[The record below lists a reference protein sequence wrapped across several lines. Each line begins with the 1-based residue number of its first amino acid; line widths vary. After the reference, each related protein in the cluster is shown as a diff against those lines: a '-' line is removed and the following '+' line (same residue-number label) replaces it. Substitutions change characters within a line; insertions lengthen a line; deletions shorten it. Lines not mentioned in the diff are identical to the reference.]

1 MSIKFQKQPNMKL
14 KHTLLIVAF
23 FIVSIANAQDCNVAF
38 SIMKV
43 NPYKVSDRLMASNS
57 SEWQEMTVLFTDR
70 VDVEAMRKR
79 FDAENTPL
87 AERTETV
94 IRTLKQKAN
103 ATQPLLLEAFRNNP
117 KIDANSIQSYWIVN
131 MIKIKAKLDVIET
144 LSNMPEIAFIDL
156 SATLALD
163 EFTTES
169 YEDGITGLNVVNGIE
184 PGLAAINAPAMWALG
199 YTGFGTKALSIDTGV
214 EPNHPAFDYKYEG
227 LFSSNAQAWFDY
239 NGQTDTPNDC
249 DGHGT
254 HTVGTMLGLDR
265 ENNDTIGVAFDAT
278 WMGSQAICGGGS
290 ADNIASFQWAIDP
303 DGDSTTIDDMPT
315 VICNSWYDPA
325 ANNSQCGGMYQNLF
339 DALEAVGVAV
349 VFSAGNDGP
358 SVSTITA
365 PKNINND
372 LVSVFCVGALSV
384 SSSFTQSIASFS
396 SRGPSTCGDTGSY
409 LIKPEVSAP
418 GVNVRSAD
426 LNGTY
431 SFKSGTSMAAPH
443 VSGAIL
449 LLKQAFPTLTG
460 RQIKLAL
467 YYSAIDLGIPGED
480 NDYGMG
486 AIDVLAAYQYLINQ
500 GHIPANPYSNRD
512 LAAQN
517 LDLPEVL
524 CNANLTISP
533 SVEFVNTGTDT
544 IYNAL
549 IRYTFSSGLT
559 DTIQWSGVA
568 AHGDTLFIQTNPIPL
583 NGGFYDFEIEVVLI
597 NGLIDERVL
606 NNKLSKSFLLTASE
620 EVTTQNTTTC
630 LGSDALLFANHP
642 STTGEIRWYAQAQG
656 GTTAGQ
662 GNSFF
667 IANLQND
674 ETYFADVIESTNVGA
689 VDNAVGSGINSNSL
703 NHYLEFDCFTP
714 FVLKSVKVYASTTG
728 GRKIVLRDAN
738 GNVLAQKLFSIP
750 QIGENTIAIN
760 WKVARGENL
769 QLGVDLVSN
778 YYVNTNGAAYPYEVQ
793 DVLSIKGSNLSQ
805 NQYPFFY
812 DWQIEYG
819 SPCGRVPA
827 TASVGSGTIE
837 TNFSAST
844 DSLDLSLT
852 NGEVTFTD
860 ATQNAVSWFW
870 DFGDGNTSTQQNP
883 THIYTQPGV
892 YDVHLQTENN
902 TGCSDA
908 MTQTI
913 TVLNFP
919 VSTNEVDIFNQ
930 NIKIYPNP
938 TNDIL
943 NIELNLDKKATVQ
956 FQLFDAVGQ
965 LILNQK
971 TANYNNQTTTLNLND
986 LPSGVYFLQIRIDEN
1001 VVIKKVIRY

>member
-1 MSIKFQKQPNMKL
+1 MKL
-14 KHTLLIVAF
+14 KHNLLFIAF
-23 FIVSIANAQDCNVAF
+23 FITSIANAQDCDVAF

-43 NPYKVSDRLMASNS
+43 NPNKVSANLLASNTK
-57 SEWQEMTVLFTDR
+57 EMQEMTVLLSDR
-70 VDVEAMRKR
+70 VDVEAMRKQ

-103 ATQPLLLEAFRNNP
+103 ATQPLLLEQFRNNP
-117 KIDANSIQSYWIVN
+117 KIDAGSIQSYWIVN
-131 MIKIKAKLDVIET
+131 MIKIKARLDVIET
-144 LSNMPEIAFIDL
+144 LSNMPEVAFIDL
-156 SATLALD
+156 NSVLALD

-169 YEDGITGLNVVNGIE
+169 EDGIEGLNVVNGIE

-214 EPNHPAFDYKYEG
+214 DPNHPAFDYKYHG
-227 LFSSNAQAWFDY
+227 LFSSNSQAWFDY

-265 ENNDTIGVAFDAT
+265 ANNDTIGVAFDAT

-290 ADNIASFQWAIDP
+290 ADNMASFQWAIDP

-315 VICNSWYDPA
+315 VICNSWYDPSSIG
-325 ANNSQCGGMYQNLF
+325 SQCGGMYQNLF
-339 DALEAVGVAV
+339 DAVEAVGIAV

-365 PKNINND
+365 PKNVNND
-372 LVSVFCVGALSV
+372 LVSVFCVGALDGN
-384 SSSFTQSIASFS
+384 SSSLPIASFS
-396 SRGPSTCGDTGSY
+396 SRGPSVCGDTGSY

-460 RQIKLAL
+460 RQMKLAL
-467 YYSAIDLGIPGED
+467 YFSAIDLGIPGED

-500 GHIPANPYSNRD
+500 GHIPTNPYSNRD
-512 LAAQN
+512 IAAQN
-517 LDLPEVL
+517 LNLPEFL
-524 CNANLTISP
+524 CAANLTISP
-533 SVEFVNTGTDT
+533 SVEFVNAGTDT
-544 IYNAL
+544 IYNAV

-568 AHGDTLFIQTNPIPL
+568 AQGDTLFIQLAPITL
-583 NGGFYDFEIEVVLI
+583 SGGFYDFEIESELI
-597 NGLIDERVL
+597 NGLPDERVL

-620 EVTTQNTTTC
+620 EVTTQNTTVC
-630 LGSDALLFANHP
+630 SGADALLFANHP
-642 STTGEIRWYAQAQG
+642 SSTGEIRWYAQEEG
-656 GTTAGQ
+656 GAITGN
-662 GNSFF
+662 GNSLVLN
-667 IANLQND
+667 ALTNA
-674 ETYFADVIESTNVGA
+674 ETYFADVIETQNIGA
-689 VDNAVGSGINSNSL
+689 VDNNMGSGVNSNSL

-714 FVLKSVKVYASTTG
+714 FVLKTVKVYASTTG
-728 GRKIVLRDAN
+728 GRKIVLRDEF
-738 GNVLAQKLFSIP
+738 GNILAQKLFSVQ
-750 QIGENTIAIN
+750 QIGENTISIN
-760 WKVARGENL
+760 WRVSRGENL
-769 QLGVDLVSN
+769 RLGVDLVSN

-812 DWQIEYG
+812 DWEIEYG

-827 TASVGSGTIE
+827 TALIGSGTIE
-837 TNFSAST
+837 TNFSIST
-844 DSLDLSLT
+844 DSLDLSLA
-852 NGEVTFTD
+852 NSGISFTD
-860 ATQNAVSWFW
+860 ATQNATAWFW

-892 YDVHLQTENN
+892 YEVYLQTENS

-913 TVLNFP
+913 TILNFP
-919 VSTNEVDIFNQ
+919 VSTNDVNIFIN

-943 NIELNLDKKATVQ
+943 NIELNLDKKSKVQ
-956 FQLFDAVGQ
+956 FQIFDAVGK
-965 LILNQK
+965 LVLTTSNQSFN
-971 TANYNNQTTTLNLND
+971 TQSTTLDLSNLP
-986 LPSGVYFLQIRIDEN
+986 LGIYFLQVRIDEN
-1001 VVIKKVIRY
+1001 VVTKKVVRY

>member
-1 MSIKFQKQPNMKL
+1 MKL
-14 KHTLLIVAF
+14 KQALLIVAF
-23 FIVSIANAQDCNVAF
+23 FITSIANAQNRDVAF

-43 NPYKVSDRLMASNS
+43 NPHKVSDRLLTSNTM
-57 SEWQEMTVLFTDR
+57 EMQEMTVLLSDR
-70 VDVEAMRKR
+70 VDMEVMRKR

-87 AERTETV
+87 AERTEIV

-103 ATQPLLLEAFRNNP
+103 ATQPLLLEVFRNNP
-117 KIDANSIQSYWIVN
+117 KIDANSIEAYWIVN
-131 MIKIKAKLDVIET
+131 MIKITARLDVIET

-156 SATLALD
+156 NTPLALD

-169 YEDGITGLNVVNGIE
+169 YEDGVDGLNVVNGIE

-214 EPNHPAFDYKYEG
+214 EPNHPAFNYKYQG
-227 LFSSNAQAWFDY
+227 LFSSNSEAWFDY

-278 WMGSQAICGGGS
+278 WMGAQAICGGGS
-290 ADNIASFQWAIDP
+290 ADNMASFQWAIDP

-325 ANNSQCGGMYQNLF
+325 SNNSQCGGAYQNLF
-339 DALEAVGVAV
+339 DAVEAVGIAV
-349 VFSAGNDGP
+349 IFSAGNDGP

-365 PKNINND
+365 PKNVNND

-443 VSGAIL
+443 VSGAVL
-449 LLKQAFPTLTG
+449 LLKQAFPTLSG

-486 AIDVLAAYQYLINQ
+486 AIDVFAAYQYLINQ
-500 GHIPANPYSNRD
+500 GHVPANPYSNRD

-517 LDLPEVL
+517 LALPDIL
-524 CNANLTISP
+524 CDINLTVSP
-533 SVEFVNTGTDT
+533 SVEFVNMGTDT
-544 IYNAL
+544 IYNAI

-568 AHGDTLFIQTNPIPL
+568 AHGDTLLILINPITL
-583 NGGFYDFEIEVVLI
+583 NGGFYDFEIESELI
-597 NGLIDERVL
+597 NGLADERVL

-630 LGSDALLFANHP
+630 LGSDALLFANHS
-642 STTGEIRWYAQAQG
+642 STTGEIRWYGQAEG
-656 GTTAGQ
+656 GAIAAN
-662 GNSFF
+662 GNSFV
-667 IANLQND
+667 IPNLQNN
-674 ETYFADVIESTNVGA
+674 ETYFADIIETKNIGA
-689 VDNAVGSGINSNSL
+689 IDKNIGSGINSNSL
-703 NHYLEFDCFTP
+703 NPYLEFDCFTP

-738 GNVLAQKLFSIP
+738 GNILAQKLFSIP
-750 QIGENTIAIN
+750 QIGENIITIN
-760 WKVARGENL
+760 WKVSRGENL

-778 YYVNTNGAAYPYEVQ
+778 YYINTNGSAYPYEIQ
-793 DVLSIKGSNLSQ
+793 DVLTIKGSNLSQ

-827 TASVGSGTIE
+827 TALVGNGTTE
-837 TNFSAST
+837 TNFSTSA

-852 NGEVTFTD
+852 NGEVSFVD
-860 ATQNAVSWFW
+860 STQNAVLWFW

-892 YDVHLQTENN
+892 YQVHLQTENN

-908 MTQTI
+908 MTQEI

-919 VSTNEVDIFNQ
+919 VSTIGVDILNQ

-943 NIELNLDKKATVQ
+943 NIELNLDKKSTVQ

-971 TANYNNQTTTLNLND
+971 TTDYNNQKTTLNLTD
-986 LPSGVYFLQIRIDEN
+986 LPSGIYFLQIRIDEK
-1001 VVIKKVIRY
+1001 VMTKKVIRY